1 MAAIRCG
8 NCNGYMLNANVT
20 KNPENPEYHSVCPKC
35 DKHTVH
41 EVQQSEL
48 ESLVDYDLPNSRMRP
63 FVNYQR
69 SLQELDNESPS
80 SVTSNDHDSDPIY
93 EAKPWKN
100 NGDDDGLAGSLVR
113 R

>member
-20 KNPENPEYHSVCPKC
+20 KNPEYPQYHSICPNC
-35 DKHTVH
+35 DKEAVPH
-41 EVQQSEL
+41 VQQSEL